1 MIHYTILQHKWML
14 INNSMNEKSK
24 VTGNLVVVINDNVE
38 KALRKFKKKV
48 AESGL
53 LQEVRER
60 ETYEKPTTRRKKAR
74 NAAVRRWRKRLADE
88 QLPKK
93 YF

>member
-1 MIHYTILQHKWML
+1 MF
-14 INNSMNEKSK
+14 EKFNK
-24 VTGNLVVVINDNVE
+24 VTGNKVLVVNDNVE

-53 LQEVRER
+53 LQDLRER
-60 ETYEKPTTRRKKAR
+60 EFYEKPTTARKKAK
-74 NAAVRRWRKRLADE
+74 AAAQRRWKKKLADE

-93 YF
+93 YY

>member
-1 MIHYTILQHKWML
+1 MYD
-14 INNSMNEKSK
+14 KSNK
-24 VTGNLVVVINDNVE
+24 VIGNLVVVQHDNVE

-53 LQEVRER
+53 LQNLRER
-60 ETYEKPTTRRKKAR
+60 ETYEKPTTRRKKAK
-74 NAAVRRWRKRLADE
+74 AAARRRWKKKLTDE

-93 YF
+93 LY